1 MGMGEGAQDVLKN
14 YFLTEPRLSTLTA
27 VQNGHVYA
35 VNADIIDRGGPRL
48 VDGVEAI
55 ASIAHP
61 EIFGEYEPDRSTAS
75 SPAPV
80 LGIIAGL
87 AAVYLWKRKE

>member
-1 MGMGEGAQDVLKN
+1 MD
-14 YFLTEPRLSTLTA
+14 
-27 VQNGHVYA
+27 
-35 VNADIIDRGGPRL
+35 ADIFDRGGPR
-48 VDGVEAI
+48 VVEALDALVKI
-55 ASIAHP
+55 THP
-61 EIFGEYEPDRSTAS
+61 EIFGEHTGEDTAAS